1 MYVICTL
8 TDPCGINGWG
18 KAGFGL
24 DGAVHHGLYLSALQ
38 ENLGGDRTAIAKGV
52 PLDAEP
58 EHGC

>member
-1 MYVICTL
+1 MDVICTL

-24 DGAVHHGLYLSALQ
+24 DGAVHHRLYLSALQ
-38 ENLGGDRTAIAKGV
+38 ENVGVERTAIAKGV

-58 EHGC
+58 GDEC